1 MWKIKVPANK
11 QKLDQKLVLKEKED
25 QPNNSKMKFTYR
37 PNIRSEQMI
46 LEPGSDFCR

>member
-11 QKLDQKLVLKEKED
+11 QKLDQKLDLKEED
-25 QPNNSKMKFTYR
+25 QPNNPMKFKYR
-37 PNIRSEQMI
+37 RNKRSEQII